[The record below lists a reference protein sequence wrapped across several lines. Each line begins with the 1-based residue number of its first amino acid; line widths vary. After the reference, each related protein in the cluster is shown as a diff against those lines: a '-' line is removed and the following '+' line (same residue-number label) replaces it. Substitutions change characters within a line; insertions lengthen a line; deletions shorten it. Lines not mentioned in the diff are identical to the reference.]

1 MSKKLIFAVLLV
13 ISSLL
18 VGLMLVKPK
27 KQFTDGEVINW
38 SIADRQLKVKLAS
51 APTSIETG
59 LGNITELSEADGML
73 FVFNQ
78 PVKPIFW
85 MKDMKFAIDLYWI
98 KSGKIIG
105 VEKNMLPPATADDE
119 SLQKYYAPSFVD
131 MVLEIPVSKNIQLY
145 SE

>member
-1 MSKKLIFAVLLV
+1 MAKKLIFAVLLV
-13 ISSLL
+13 ISLS

-27 KQFTDGEVINW
+27 KQFTDGEVTSW
-38 SIADRQLKVKLAS
+38 LIADRQLKVKLAS
-51 APTSIETG
+51 SPASIERG
-59 LGNITELSEADGML
+59 LGGVTELGEVDGML
-73 FVFNQ
+73 FIFNQ

-105 VEKNMLPPATADDE
+105 IEKNMLPPATDDDE
-119 SLQKYYAPSFVD
+119 SLKKYYAPAFVD

>member
-1 MSKKLIFAVLLV
+1 MAKKLIFAVLLV
-13 ISSLL
+13 VSLL

-27 KQFTDGEVINW
+27 RQFTDGEVINW
-38 SIADRQLKVKLAS
+38 PIADRQLKVKLALS
-51 APTSIETG
+51 PTSIETG
-59 LGNITELSEADGML
+59 LGGITELSEAEGML

-105 VEKNMLPPATADDE
+105 VEKNMLPPATGDTE